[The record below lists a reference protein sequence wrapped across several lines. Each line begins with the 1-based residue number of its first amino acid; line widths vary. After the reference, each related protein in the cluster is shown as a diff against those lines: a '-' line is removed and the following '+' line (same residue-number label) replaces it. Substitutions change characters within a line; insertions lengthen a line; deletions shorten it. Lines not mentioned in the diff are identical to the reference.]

1 MTKILMVLNNR
12 VTYITVLFGLF
23 GGALSFLLK
32 IEDMKTYYP
41 ALASLIALVISLL
54 VSLLIKG
61 KTDRKSKSRF
71 KISAIILFLLFLG
84 FAAIHTKYVITKT
97 FEYHEFEEVNRYV
110 KGAYSD
116 TAYALKKRYPHLSD
130 ENMLY
135 QKMSGVDSIKQYWTP
150 ESVETNI
157 FILIAT
163 YCGLVLCFVAVITLM
178 TEILAD
184 EDDIKKPR
192 RRKTKKTVV
201 EPGG

>member
-1 MTKILMVLNNR
+1 MTKILKVLNNR

-23 GGALSFLLK
+23 GGGLSLLLK

-61 KTDRKSKSRF
+61 KRDRKSRNRF
-71 KISAIILFLLFLG
+71 RISAVILFLLFLG

-97 FEYHEFEEVNRYV
+97 FEYHEFDEVNRYV
-110 KGAYSD
+110 KGVYSD
-116 TAYALKKRYPHLSD
+116 TAIALKKNFPQLSD
-130 ENMLY
+130 EKMLY

-150 ESVETNI
+150 ESVDANL

-163 YCGLVLCFVAVITLM
+163 YSGLVLCFVAVITLM
-178 TEILAD
+178 TEILA
-184 EDDIKKPR
+184 EEEGRKKSPKR
-192 RRKTKKTVV
+192 SRKKALTETVR
-201 EPGG
+201 